1 MLKVKLMN
9 KIAKVGNPFSDKNIK
24 TFKLSGNVMTYG
36 GLFGSMFSVFSQ
48 NRLGDAATVEKYGL
62 GFGLIICGIVVVMF
76 LELLRYGSK
85 VQEELD
91 TIA

>member
-1 MLKVKLMN
+1 
-9 KIAKVGNPFSDKNIK
+9 
-24 TFKLSGNVMTYG
+24 
-36 GLFGSMFSVFSQ
+36 MFSVFSQ
-48 NRLGDAATVEKYGL
+48 NRLGDAATVEMYGL

-85 VQEELD
+85 VQDELD